1 VVFIIENVQQ
11 SKKAKQDKK
20 AMKAKNAK
28 RVVLASFANDIN
40 QKSCRVQFCAMSV

>member
-20 AMKAKNAK
+20 AMKAKKCQAG
-28 RVVLASFANDIN
+28 RFGLFR
-40 QKSCRVQFCAMSV
+40 Q